1 MCEGIIQKNFA
12 NFSAWHYRGK
22 LLPQMYINQP
32 DSLYSIPIDRVK
44 GDLEMLKN
52 AFYTDPKDQ
61 GSWNYHEWLIQQL
74 TPVQVVAMKYERGED
89 QDHVLVGLSQKMRN
103 FEKLEIKVMDEEGN
117 NLDFSVS
124 TNEAGQ
130 RGISSCWKISIASVK
145 DEKKLLTLSIKMPK
159 LAGKNIS

>member
-1 MCEGIIQKNFA
+1 
-12 NFSAWHYRGK
+12 
-22 LLPQMYINQP
+22 
-32 DSLYSIPIDRVK
+32 
-44 GDLEMLKN
+44 
-52 AFYTDPKDQ
+52 
-61 GSWNYHEWLIQQL
+61 
-74 TPVQVVAMKYERGED
+74 MKYERGED

-103 FEKLEIKVMDEEGN
+103 FEKLEIKVMNEEGN

-124 TNEAGQ
+124 TNETGQ